1 MTMIAAL
8 ILLTV
13 TPLVMC
19 GVQVMNEAGLKDVD
33 IETRREV
40 LGKIVDKLNSIALV
54 QRSLIDGC
62 EEKINNTVD
71 ECNTCR
77 QDLCQPT
84 PSVDKVVLYMLSTG
98 ANTAIAFA
106 GTALEDAGKWFKNSG
121 DWMGDQAGIF
131 ANKLSNLANTI
142 ADQLERSGQA
152 ELNKLSAGFKNL
164 GQDFKNVGDKINKAL
179 GNPLGGFMNLGKGIA
194 NLDNYIGTALSG
206 VNNLLDD
213 FVNTMKSWGNSIK
226 NIFTGRRRRMLLER
240 RCVSSC
246 PMCDKLDKDKY
257 TVEQMTTMICGQTT
271 VSSQNTAISDIAWLK
286 TTFNDT
292 IDNSIVTKVDYDT
305 ASVQF
310 VNGAVVFSTS
320 HYETADG
327 DRKKYGQI
335 LNIGNN
341 TETGIGIASEYF
353 TKIFDARSTT

>member
-1 MTMIAAL
+1 MIAAL

-13 TPLVMC
+13 TGLVC
-19 GVQVMNEAGLKDVD
+19 GVQVMNDASLKDVD
-33 IETRREV
+33 IEARREV
-40 LGKIVDKLNSIALV
+40 LGKIVDKLNSIALE

-62 EEKINNTVD
+62 EEQINNTVD
-71 ECNTCR
+71 ACNACR

-84 PSVDKVVLYMLSTG
+84 QSVDQVVLNMLSTG
-98 ANTAIAFA
+98 ANTGIAFA
-106 GTALEDAGKWFKNSG
+106 GKALEDAGDWFKNSG

-131 ANKLSNLANTI
+131 SHRLSTLANTI
-142 ADQLERSGQA
+142 ADQFERSGQA
-152 ELNKLSAGFKNL
+152 ELNKLSNGFRNL
-164 GQDFKNVGDKINKAL
+164 GQDFKNVGDKINTAL

-206 VNNLLDD
+206 VNNLLNS
-213 FVNTMKSWGNSIK
+213 FANTMESWGNSIK
-226 NIFTGRRRRMLLER
+226 NFFTGRRRRMLLER
-240 RCVSSC
+240 RCVASC
-246 PMCDKLDKDKY
+246 PICDKLDKDKY

-292 IDNSIVTKVDYDT
+292 IDNTIVTKVDYDT
-305 ASVQF
+305 ASIQF

-353 TKIFDARSTT
+353 TKIFDARVTV